1 MHRFVNFKGFA
12 DARIDLERPM
22 TVLVGPNGSGKT
34 NAIEAIELMAYLASG
49 QPVHA
54 ISDVGQSGSFSIRGG
69 LQGCKRVG
77 GLLRLSYEAEDF
89 LGHQLSYSVTLASGD
104 TQEILAE
111 TLKWQDV
118 LFDAGQS
125 TDGVLTVRF
134 DDDHG
139 RNGEQTI
146 PANQTV
152 LSQYERLAAAEAP
165 HGGEQCAMVV
175 ELRNRLRNV
184 TLLDPQPSRMRGYQR
199 IGHNVLQ
206 RDGANLSAVL
216 YRLRSGIHRQVGEND
231 GQPLE
236 RILERI
242 GRFPHE
248 PFREVGFVV
257 TTLGDVMFGMQ
268 SSPTVG
274 LIDARLLSD
283 GTLRAMAVLTALE
296 TCETGTRL
304 IIEEFDNGVHPSR
317 VGGLLEAVLETATR
331 RKLKVLVTTH
341 NPATLDSLPREA
353 LDGVV
358 IAHWDAES
366 SSAKLTALKDLPQV
380 DEQLARGS
388 LGDLVTRRML
398 ETYLQPD
405 SEEERKARVQ
415 GWLEA
420 LP

>member
-12 DARIDLERPM
+12 DASIDLERPM
-22 TVLVGPNGSGKT
+22 TMLVGPNGSGKS
-34 NAIEAIELMAYLASG
+34 NAIEAIGLMAYLTSG

-54 ISDVGQSGSFSIRGG
+54 ISDIGQSGSFSIRGG
-69 LQGCKRVG
+69 LQGCKRGG
-77 GLLRLSYEAEDF
+77 GLLELSYEAEDF
-89 LGHQLSYSVTLASGD
+89 FGHELRYSVTLASGES
-104 TQEILAE
+104 QEILAE
-111 TLKWQDV
+111 TLRWQDV
-118 LFDAGQS
+118 LFYAGQS
-125 TDGVLTVRF
+125 ADGVLTVRF
-134 DDDHG
+134 EGHHG
-139 RNGEQTI
+139 RWPEQTI
-146 PANQTV
+146 PATQTV
-152 LSQYERLAAAEAP
+152 LSQYERLAASEAP
-165 HGGEQCAMVV
+165 DGGEWYSTVV
-175 ELRNRLRNV
+175 ELRKRLRNV

-216 YRLRSGIHRQVGEND
+216 YRLGTGIHVQVGEND
-231 GQPLE
+231 GSPLE
-236 RILERI
+236 RIVERI

-257 TTLGDVMFGMQ
+257 TELGDVMFGLR

-274 LIDARLLSD
+274 LTDARLLSD

-296 TCETGTRL
+296 TCEIGTRL

-317 VGGLLEAVLETATR
+317 VGGLLDAVLETASR
-331 RKLKVLVTTH
+331 RSLNVLVTTH

-358 IAHWDAES
+358 IAHWDAQS
-366 SSAKLTALKDLPQV
+366 SSAKLTALKDLPQI
-380 DEQLARGS
+380 DELLARGS

-398 ETYLQPD
+398 ETYLQPVSD
-405 SEEERKARVQ
+405 DERKARVQ